1 MKIAEAKEEFRKLV
15 ADYFG
20 DSHVFYAQTKMV
32 KLPEPYITI
41 QITGINRQVHESK
54 LIEDSGYVDAYREI
68 VASVDLNLYTKG
80 RSIAGSSTVYANTSL
95 DDLVGFMDYL
105 ESEAGIGKQDTAGIA
120 IAVDSQPKDL
130 SALIREAQF
139 QYRAMASFTLRFTD
153 MTYGDYYQNNNEL
166 PNASG
171 GGNKEM
177 ITEPSYIET
186 VEIAQDDSGQ

>member
-20 DSHVFYAQTKMV
+20 DSRVFYAQTKMV

>member
-20 DSHVFYAQTKMV
+20 GSHVFFADSKMS
-32 KLPEPYITI
+32 KLPEPYLTI
-41 QITGINRQVHESK
+41 QVTGVQRQVHESK
-54 LIEDSGYVDAYREI
+54 LVRDNGYSDAYREI
-68 VASVDLNLYTKG
+68 IASIDLNLYTKG
-80 RSIAGSSTVYANTSL
+80 RSIAESQMVYANTSL

-105 ESEAGIGKQDTAGIA
+105 ESEIGMGKQSTAGIA
-120 IAVDSQPKDL
+120 VAVDSQPKDL

-139 QYRAMASFTLRFTD
+139 QYRAMASFTVRFTD
-153 MTYGDYYQNNNEL
+153 MTYGDYYQNNNDL

-186 VEIAQDDSGQ
+186 VEIAQTESEH

>member
-1 MKIAEAKEEFRKLV
+1 
-15 ADYFG
+15 
-20 DSHVFYAQTKMV
+20 
-32 KLPEPYITI
+32 
-41 QITGINRQVHESK
+41 
-54 LIEDSGYVDAYREI
+54 
-68 VASVDLNLYTKG
+68 
-80 RSIAGSSTVYANTSL
+80 
-95 DDLVGFMDYL
+95 MDYL

>member
-32 KLPEPYITI
+32 KLPEPYVTI
-41 QITGINRQVHESK
+41 QMTGVERQVHESK
-54 LIEDSGYVDAYREI
+54 LIQDDGYVNAYREM
-68 VASVDLNLYTKG
+68 VASIDVNLYTKG
-80 RSIAGSSTVYANTSL
+80 RSISESKTVYANTSL

-105 ESEAGIGKQDTAGIA
+105 ESDVGLGKQEAAGIA
-120 IAVDSQPKDL
+120 VAVDSQPKDL

-139 QYRAMASFTLRFTD
+139 QYRAMVSFTVRFMD
-153 MTYGDYYQNNNEL
+153 MTFGDYYQNNNEL
-166 PNASG
+166 PNSSG
-171 GGNKEM
+171 GGNEEM

-186 VEIAQDDSGQ
+186 VEIAQNSEQ